1 MPLVEVNG
9 SELYFGMT
17 LETFL
22 VFVLVMLILIV
33 VVTILVLSC
42 LGIILRFNSTK
53 KVKQTEQ
60 ISNDF
65 EQQISLIYPK

>member
-1 MPLVEVNG
+1 MPVVEVNL
-9 SELYFGMT
+9 EETYFGMT

-53 KVKQTEQ
+53 KVK
-60 ISNDF
+60 
-65 EQQISLIYPK
+65 